1 MRLQIILDLLHGD
14 ASILLEEVFVKLR
27 FDVDRNRFPVDFEV
41 VQLVENFEFAVEE
54 GVIRQDFFPRQT
66 RAVIHHSVNKPLF
79 ALLEVDDLFEGPGE
93 DAPLR
98 FAHKPRVFR
107 RGVLLFLEGPDEVGD
122 AERKGLDDLLFRRDS
137 VGVRL
142 VKEGEISRRAVEE
155 LREFDVVELV
165 RDETIV
171 PRLLLREEVV
181 RFHMIF
187 HRPKRLLIF
196 LGDFPFRRFKR
207 LAKIFAENLLIDKL
221 QLLELFSFEALDV
234 LAVGDVVLFDGVL
247 KEVVVFFG
255 KVFFDEFFEV
265 GEIFLVQIV
274 VLDFRFGDALGVLH
288 VGGETRAVGERAYF
302 QDDLLFVVAKF
313 VKDRREFV
321 VPLRY
326 SKGGEGF
333 VVGILEKIGRLDLI
347 PRKELREGFAFE
359 GTLVFVVVVD
369 FSFRVRFE
377 LCDNFLFFFR

>member
-1 MRLQIILDLLHGD
+1 MEAPASRQIILDLLHGD
-14 ASILLEEVFVKLR
+14 ASVYLEEILVELIL
-27 FDVDRNRFPVDFEV
+27 DVERNQFPVDFEV
-41 VQLVENFEFAVEE
+41 VQLVENCVFAVEE
-54 GVIRQDFFPRQT
+54 GFFRQDFFPRQI
-66 RAVIHHSVNKPLF
+66 RAVVRHSVNKGFF
-79 ALLEVDDLFEGPGE
+79 ALLEVDDFFEGPGE
-93 DAPLR
+93 EAPLR

-142 VKEGEISRRAVEE
+142 VKEGKIARRAVEE
-155 LREFDVVELV
+155 PREFDVVELV
-165 RDETIV
+165 RDEAIV

-181 RFHMIF
+181 RFQTFLHLQ
-187 HRPKRLLIF
+187 KRLQIF
-196 LGDFPFRRFKR
+196 LGDFAVNVFKNR
-207 LAKIFAENLLIDKL
+207 LAKAFVENLLIGKGY
-221 QLLELFSFEALDV
+221 FFEFFFLKALDV
-234 LAVGDVVLFDGVL
+234 LAVADVVVVPFDGVFE
-247 KEVVVFFG
+247 EVVVFFG
-255 KVFFDEFFEV
+255 KVFLDKAFEV
-265 GEIFLVQIV
+265 GELFLVLLV
-274 VLDFRFGDALGVLH
+274 DFDFRFG
-288 VGGETRAVGERAYF
+288 GEARAVGERAYF

-313 VKDRREFV
+313 LKDRREFV

-326 SKGGEGF
+326 AKGRERF
-333 VVGILEKIGRLDLI
+333 VVGILEKIGRLDLL